1 MKNPFFKVRSVI
13 QDYFAVLE
21 KGKVGEIRTIIAGQD
36 TEGQGRCYIHVG
48 FVDPTNEKMPTRILI
63 ADDQPNVRT
72 MLQEYL
78 EAQGFRVEVA
88 ADGLE
93 ALQKAAVFQPELVLM
108 DVMMPH
114 VDGYDFIRTFRRESD
129 VPVILL
135 TARQEETDKVIG
147 LELGADDYV
156 TKPFGLREVLARIN
170 AILRRTKLPVPEE
183 SHWIRIGRV
192 ALHPIQ
198 RRVKCNGI
206 PISLTPKEFDILQ
219 LLMESRGQIVSRGE
233 LFDHLHDEMSDGTE
247 RTIDVHIRNLRV
259 KLEAD
264 PKNPQFIATA
274 FGAGYRVVG

>member
-1 MKNPFFKVRSVI
+1 
-13 QDYFAVLE
+13 
-21 KGKVGEIRTIIAGQD
+21 
-36 TEGQGRCYIHVG
+36 
-48 FVDPTNEKMPTRILI
+48 MPTRILI

-88 ADGLE
+88 ADGRE
-93 ALQKAAVFQPELVLM
+93 ALQKAVVFQPELVLL

-114 VDGYDFIRTFRRESD
+114 MDGYDFIRAFRRESD
-129 VPVILL
+129 APVMLL

-170 AILRRTKLPVPEE
+170 AILRRTKSPTPDE
-183 SHWIRIGRV
+183 SHWIRIRRV
-192 ALHPIQ
+192 SLHPVQ
-198 RRVKCNGI
+198 RRVKCNGTSV
-206 PISLTPKEFDILQ
+206 SLTPKEFDILY
-219 LLMESRGQIVSRGE
+219 LLMASPGQIISRGE

-259 KLEAD
+259 KLEED
-264 PKNPQFIATA
+264 PKNPQFIVTV
-274 FGAGYRVVG
+274 FGAGYRVMG